1 MNLSISA
8 PQSFIFSKSMPISLS
23 KNQIVSLSKEDPYL
37 QKIMCGL
44 GWDLGKKS
52 GKAQLYDLDSYLICL
67 NSSGKLSDRKNII
80 YFNNLV
86 HSSGAIVHQGDN
98 ITGIGDGDD
107 EIITVDLTKL
117 PPEIARFVFI
127 INIYRCIPRQQDFS
141 QIENAFVR
149 LVNLND
155 DRELAR
161 YNLSGQTYQGM
172 TGMVLAEIYR
182 QDNEWVM
189 EAIGKG
195 FKANE
200 LDEIIE
206 RLNYKDN
213 SLFF

>member
-1 MNLSISA
+1 MTGSISA
-8 PQSFIFSKSMPISLS
+8 FYPATSSISMPINLR
-23 KNQIVSLSKEDPYL
+23 KNQIISLSKEDPYL
-37 QKIMCGL
+37 KKIMCGL

-67 NSSGKLSDRKNII
+67 NSAGKLSDRKNII

-86 HSSGAIVHQGDN
+86 HASGAIVHQGDN

-117 PPEIARFVFI
+117 PPEITRLVFI
-127 INIYRCIPRQQDFS
+127 INIYRCIPRKQDFS

-149 LVNLND
+149 LANLND
-155 DRELAR
+155 NRELAR
-161 YNLSGQTYQGM
+161 YDLSGKAYLGM

-182 QDNEWVM
+182 DDNSWVM

-200 LDEIIE
+200 LSEIIE
-206 RLNYKDN
+206 RLNYKEN
-213 SLFF
+213 SLLF